1 MQDWQAGRIGDVVD
15 QNVFIGSRA
24 LPSGAVSARLSGP
37 RPQAWA
43 KGARLA
49 AVAGLIA
56 LAGCSGP
63 TTRAPII
70 EGGSAGPSA
79 PGASSSAPTYVVKPG
94 DTLYGIARATG
105 TDFETIKR
113 LNSLS
118 DPNQLTVGQVLRL
131 NAQAASGPA
140 AGGIRPA
147 SSAGTAIKPPPSSS
161 SQPRPLDD
169 VPDTSAAAPLAA
181 PTPAPAPSV
190 PTPAPAADAGAINWA
205 WPASGTI
212 IQNFD
217 ANTKGI
223 DISGTPGDVIKAA
236 ADGKVMY
243 IGNGVR
249 GLGNLVIVNHDN
261 GFITVY
267 GHNRK
272 LLVKTGQQV
281 KRGEIVA
288 ELGDTETT
296 SPRLHFEVRR
306 RGTPVDPLRYLPAR

>member
-1 MQDWQAGRIGDVVD
+1 MQDWQVGRIANVVD
-15 QNVFIGSRA
+15 QNVCPGS
-24 LPSGAVSARLSGP
+24 GEVSLGGEAARMSVP
-37 RPQAWA
+37 WPA
-43 KGARLA
+43 KWSTGTRLA
-49 AVAGLIA
+49 AAAGLIA

-70 EGGSAGPSA
+70 EGGSGVPSA
-79 PGASSSAPTYVVKPG
+79 PGASTSAATYVVKPG

-113 LNSLS
+113 LNNLS

-131 NAQAASGPA
+131 NAQSATT
-140 AGGIRPA
+140 AGAVRPGA
-147 SSAGTAIKPPPSSS
+147 SAGTAIKPPTPSST
-161 SQPRPLDD
+161 QPRPLDD
-169 VPDTSAAAPLAA
+169 VPGTSASAPSAAPAA
-181 PTPAPAPSV
+181 APSV
-190 PTPAPAADAGAINWA
+190 PTPTPAADAGAINWA
-205 WPASGTI
+205 WPASGPI

-217 ANTKGI
+217 SNTKGI
-223 DISGTPGDVIKAA
+223 DISGTPGDAIKAA

-243 IGNGVR
+243 VGNGVR

-272 LLVKTGQQV
+272 LLVKTGQQI
-281 KRGEIVA
+281 KRGETVA

-306 RGTPVDPLRYLPAR
+306 RGTPVDPLRYLPPR

>member
-1 MQDWQAGRIGDVVD
+1 MQDWQVCRIGNLVD
-15 QNVFIGSRA
+15 QQVFIGSRT
-24 LPSGAVSARLSGP
+24 LSSGVAGVRIHRA
-37 RPQAWA
+37 QAWT
-43 KGARLA
+43 KGVRLA

-63 TTRAPII
+63 TTRAPIV
-70 EGGSAGPSA
+70 EGGNLASSA
-79 PGASSSAPTYVVKPG
+79 PGASSTAPTYVVKPG
-94 DTLYGIARATG
+94 DTLYGIARSTG
-105 TDFETIKR
+105 TDFETLKR
-113 LNSLS
+113 LNNLS

-131 NAQAASGPA
+131 NASAPSGQL
-140 AGGIRPA
+140 AGGARPG
-147 SSAGTAIKPPPSSS
+147 SAATTVKPPASSS

-169 VPDTSAAAPLAA
+169 VPSSAKPGATAA
-181 PTPAPAPSV
+181 PTPAPAV
-190 PTPAPAADAGAINWA
+190 PTPAPASDAGAINWA
-205 WPASGTI
+205 WPAAGPI
-212 IQNFD
+212 IQAFN

-223 DISGTPGDVIKAA
+223 DISGTPGDPIKAA

-281 KRGEIVA
+281 KRGETVA

-306 RGTPVDPLRYLPAR
+306 RGTPVDPLRYLPPR